1 MKPLSLLDADVETLR
16 SEEANRI
23 RDRIYAAV
31 HEGSTGQWAARQGQ
45 QGVQPRGV
53 QPT

>member
-1 MKPLSLLDADVETLR
+1 MLLRVVLRHPVQTLR

-31 HEGSTGQWAARQGQ
+31 HQGTVWQWALR
-45 QGVQPRGV
+45 
-53 QPT
+53 